1 MIDRWLAILWLHWC
15 LSRTTGWFYVTTKN
29 VKPSFAHIS
38 LGLYLSIFL
47 QCHITAAFLTVNT
60 NPQFDGYLPLPKA
73 PKGPQQDPKMGRG
86 TSYLNR
92 SSGSGLLT
100 TSRKHGTSKT
110 SRAKINHWVGVGRK
124 YAMNRSSPLT
134 FKPFSLAFD
143 AICARSAAS
152 RGHST

>member
-1 MIDRWLAILWLHWC
+1 MAALVPFQDNE
-15 LSRTTGWFYVTTKN
+15 GWFYVTTKN

-92 SSGSGLLT
+92 ISGSGLLT
-100 TSRKHGTSKT
+100 TSRKHGTLENFPSQNKSLGWCWEKICYEPQLSLNFQT
-110 SRAKINHWVGVGRK
+110 LQPRIRRDLRAKRCI
-124 YAMNRSSPLT
+124 
-134 FKPFSLAFD
+134 
-143 AICARSAAS
+143 
-152 RGHST
+152 